1 MSYSLNRFLRPLSAT
16 DKTIR
21 VFDDRNFPVHTI
33 NPFSVLRV
41 FITNSNLNM
50 SLTGNRTITLD
61 FSTNSECKEALVKM
75 QSFIDILRKKV
86 PQSIDK
92 ETEQFV
98 KNFIQTSVGI
108 GSLNGSTFSRQELVV
123 SGDENIDMSI
133 NTRGATH
140 SISLSWTGILPIER
154 GGLNNT
160 EFNSGELLIASAS
173 QVVSSGYRVNNLGI
187 SNLDIWTADKI
198 ITQLNSGKVILNIG
212 DGVTNTFLVD
222 HNLGTR
228 DVIVQIYEVQSGD
241 SVETFI
247 SRKDENSIQIHFNN
261 PPTTEEFR
269 VIIS

>member
-1 MSYSLNRFLRPLSAT
+1 MSYSLIRFLRSIKET

-21 VFDDRNFPVHTI
+21 IFDDRNFPVQTI

-41 FITNSNLNM
+41 FITNTNLNI

-61 FSTNSECKEALVKM
+61 FSTNSECKEALFKL
-75 QSFIDILRKKV
+75 QSYIDILRQKT
-86 PQSIDK
+86 PQVIDK
-92 ETEQFV
+92 ETQQYV
-98 KNFIQTSVGI
+98 QNIVQTSVGI

-123 SGDENIDMSI
+123 NSDQNIDMSI
-133 NTRGATH
+133 DTVGATH

-160 EFNSGELLIASAS
+160 EFNNNELLIATGS
-173 QVVSSGYRVNNLGI
+173 QVISSGYKVNNSG
-187 SNLDIWTADKI
+187 STNLDIWTAGKI
-198 ITQLNSGKVILNIG
+198 ISELSASKIVLNIG
-212 DGVTNTFLVD
+212 DGVTNTFFVD

-228 DVIVQIYEVQSGD
+228 DVIVQIYEIESGD

-247 SRKDENSIQIHFNN
+247 SRKDENSIKIHFNN
-261 PPTTEEFR
+261 PPTTEEYR

>member
-1 MSYSLNRFLRPLSAT
+1 MGYTLNRFLRPLSDT

-21 VFDDRNFPVHTI
+21 IFDDRNFPVQTI

-41 FITNSNLNM
+41 FITNTNLNI

-61 FSTNSECKEALVKM
+61 FSTNSECKEALFKL
-75 QSFIDILRKKV
+75 QSYIDILRQKT
-86 PQSIDK
+86 PQVIDK
-92 ETEQFV
+92 ETQQYV
-98 KNFIQTSVGI
+98 QNIVQTSVGI

-123 SGDENIDMSI
+123 NSDQNIDMSI
-133 NTRGATH
+133 DTVGATH

-160 EFNSGELLIASAS
+160 EFNNNELLIATGS
-173 QVVSSGYRVNNLGI
+173 QVISSGYKVNNSG
-187 SNLDIWTADKI
+187 STNLDIWTAGKI
-198 ITQLNSGKVILNIG
+198 ISELSASKIVINIG
-212 DGVTNTFLVD
+212 DGVTNTFFVD

-228 DVIVQIYEVQSGD
+228 DVIVQIYEIESGD

-247 SRKDENSIQIHFNN
+247 SRKDENSIKIHFNN
-261 PPTTEEFR
+261 PPTTEEYR